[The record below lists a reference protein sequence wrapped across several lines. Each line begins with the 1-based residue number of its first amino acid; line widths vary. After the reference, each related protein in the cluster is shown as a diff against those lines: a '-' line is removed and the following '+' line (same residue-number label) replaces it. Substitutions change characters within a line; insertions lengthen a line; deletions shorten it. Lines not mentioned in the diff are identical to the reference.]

1 LKFVQINDK
10 DKNKENTSGGY
21 GNSSS
26 SGNDNK
32 NDDKK
37 DKKPDWWKDTAYKG
51 KVFLPLSSSPEKLV
65 TKQGMNDAKKVP
77 TTVWGT
83 GREYH
88 DDDDDYDDRGPR
100 HSSSYDRDS
109 RHQYN
114 TSSRKQDSYDN
125 RRNESFGYSNG
136 YTYGTNKGTSKLNYF
151 LDGGVTSSGIA
162 AAGITSSGIT
172 AGGGNS
178 SSSDIKIDY
187 SSKGNDYG
195 LDAAKDAAQA
205 AILKFQNEVAKSLV
219 GGP

>member
-1 LKFVQINDK
+1 
-10 DKNKENTSGGY
+10 
-21 GNSSS
+21 
-26 SGNDNK
+26 
-32 NDDKK
+32 
-37 DKKPDWWKDTAYKG
+37 
-51 KVFLPLSSSPEKLV
+51 
-65 TKQGMNDAKKVP
+65 MNDAKKVP

-88 DDDDDYDDRGPR
+88 DDNDYDDRGPR

-162 AAGITSSGIT
+162 AAGIT
-172 AGGGNS
+172 GGGRS